1 MHIGDTG
8 SHQRVDG
15 RINERVGVVYRVV
28 LARSEE
34 GNSDAACLED
44 SDTPV

>member
-1 MHIGDTG
+1 MRIGDTG

-15 RINERVGVVYRVV
+15 SINERAGVVSRVV
-28 LARSEE
+28 LARSEG